1 MTGVFRSPNQTRYEN
16 VTQDKVKVDTYETR
30 CFDKF
35 RQTGATNTSLKTHL
49 NLRCKICD
57 PMKN

>member
-30 CFDKF
+30 FFDKF
-35 RQTGATNTSLKTHL
+35 RQTGATNTSVKTHL
-49 NLRCKICD
+49 NLR
-57 PMKN
+57 